1 MGNAH
6 SPTMGSSPAL
16 VSNGSSTSSNSLH
29 RHQSQDSLPSRG
41 RQLLDSFDKARNDHK
56 IKSLGEGEDQTINFC
71 QDVLR
76 LGAPGLHARYT
87 VKQTISCGTTG
98 VVCLAL
104 DATTQER
111 VAIKYCKLGKDHT
124 SREFKERRR
133 QFEAEAKYQQRCAC
147 AQVVKLIDFQIVGA
161 FALFMMEYL
170 PRTLLDDIV
179 ESNRQLTSSSFPE
192 LRAARHVRNIALA
205 LANCHKMSVGHLD
218 VKLDNCLV
226 SQQGEAK
233 LCDFGLAEQVP
244 TNRNVA
250 TPLYSPPEIITAGRC
265 NEKADMWSLGVCLF
279 ILVSGY
285 PPFQPDE
292 RNDLEHNITHGRYLF
307 KSEEGWDHVSA
318 LARDLIARLLVI
330 DPEARFSA
338 KQVLEHPWIVASER
352 AKPVSKPSREARF
365 DNMTGP
371 PPLLRLGS
379 TLMLEEMHEN
389 KKELEEQVL
398 LQNQQSFLE
407 FALDVRQ
414 AWDKSGWQGVMQE
427 GRYRAELAKEGFEA
441 GGLAGALTRVV
452 KTPSQLSLQQLLLD
466 DELKRKLIAPVPSQ
480 PLSLVREEEG
490 DGGGGGGSEED
501 DRPLRRSVRADS
513 DKHFMR
519 NLYGSTS
526 PLLAPRWV
534 PDYEASVCRLCDEP
548 FTFCVRRHHC
558 RACGQVICSA
568 CSRTRR
574 VVDRVDKQHKVR
586 VCDLCTFSSK
596 SLNQVVLH

>member
-6 SPTMGSSPAL
+6 SPTMGASPPAL
-16 VSNGSSTSSNSLH
+16 ASNGSSSNSSLL

-56 IKSLGEGEDQTINFC
+56 IRSLGEGEEQTVHFC

-111 VAIKYCKLGKDHT
+111 VAIKYCKLGKDHS

-161 FALFMMEYL
+161 FALFVMEYL

-179 ESNRQLTSSSFPE
+179 ESNRQLTGSSFPE
-192 LRAARHVRNIALA
+192 LRAARHVRSIALA

-250 TPLYSPPEIITAGRC
+250 TPLYSPPEIITTGRC

-338 KQVLEHPWIVASER
+338 RQVLEHPWIVASQP
-352 AKPVSKPSREARF
+352 AKPVLKPARGEPARF
-365 DNMTGP
+365 ANMTGP
-371 PPLLRLGS
+371 PPLMRLGS

-407 FALDVRQ
+407 FASDVRQ
-414 AWDKSGWQGVMQE
+414 AWDKSGWQGVIQE
-427 GRYRAELAKEGFEA
+427 GRYRAELAKEGFES

-452 KTPSQLSLQQLLLD
+452 KTPSQTSLQQLLLE
-466 DELKRKLIAPVPSQ
+466 DEAKRKLSASASSLS
-480 PLSLVREEEG
+480 LSLVREE
-490 DGGGGGGSEED
+490 DVGGEED
-501 DRPLRRSVRADS
+501 DRPMLRKRADS

-586 VCDLCTFSSK
+586 VCDLCTFSSR
-596 SLNQVVLH
+596 SVAQVALH